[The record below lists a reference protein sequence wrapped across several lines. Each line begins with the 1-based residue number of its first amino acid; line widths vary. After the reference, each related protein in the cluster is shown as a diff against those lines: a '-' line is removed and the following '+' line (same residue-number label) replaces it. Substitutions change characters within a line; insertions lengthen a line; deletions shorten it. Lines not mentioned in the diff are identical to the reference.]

1 MISFF
6 VGLVLLSNTLAD
18 DSVGGVQD
26 DHGCLTGAGY
36 TWCKSSGSCMRG
48 WVTPCEDNFNGCVD
62 CLQKQRLGM
71 NIACPG
77 QCDNIAIDP
86 LPPNPLPPNPLPPY
100 ICSDLICMMYC
111 PSGHRLD
118 ENGCQMC
125 QCNDPPISVAPPIS
139 VDQHTNNCPLV
150 QPSCDGHTYVCPK
163 LTEITH
169 CNAGGID
176 GYTTYQLSLVVQPN
190 TYVRSIYAIYGNDD
204 LKNVMYIPPA
214 YQSPDNHGQNIGGV
228 DVYMN
233 NVLPDTT
240 YDSWLT
246 IGLTDGDPSNT
257 ISAVGIDFNSW
268 TEYSGLVITNGA
280 VFVMDPQ
287 DIDLTIQGTEI
298 IIAQLTVPTLSTSTA
313 IFNVQGKTD
322 TITTQWSELNIK
334 FPLIAP
340 SNIDTNTI
348 PLNCVSWFDGCNSC
362 VSNNGVL
369 SACTRLMCFIEDEPQ
384 CLQYSTPGH

>member
-1 MISFF
+1 
-6 VGLVLLSNTLAD
+6 
-18 DSVGGVQD
+18 
-26 DHGCLTGAGY
+26 
-36 TWCKSSGSCMRG
+36 
-48 WVTPCEDNFNGCVD
+48 
-62 CLQKQRLGM
+62 
-71 NIACPG
+71 
-77 QCDNIAIDP
+77 
-86 LPPNPLPPNPLPPY
+86 
-100 ICSDLICMMYC
+100 
-111 PSGHRLD
+111 
-118 ENGCQMC
+118 
-125 QCNDPPISVAPPIS
+125 
-139 VDQHTNNCPLV
+139 
-150 QPSCDGHTYVCPK
+150 
-163 LTEITH
+163 
-169 CNAGGID
+169 
-176 GYTTYQLSLVVQPN
+176 
-190 TYVRSIYAIYGNDD
+190 
-204 LKNVMYIPPA
+204 MYIPPA